1 MFHRED
7 YMKISINYPVAVI
20 FTAIICFSISACSE
34 GDNTNTDDFN
44 FTVGQI
50 ETIFGSRDSL
60 NYAHLDYWPDG
71 SIGVVK
77 NTDGTYAFYAANGEI
92 SSSMMIGT
100 LENPGQYNMRQ
111 MYISGVPDGYNYAAG
126 GPVYKIDDDTLVMF
140 YHTEYHLNGN
150 WQTFYTEIRMAVST
164 TKDSG
169 GHFIDF
175 EDLGLILRANMT
187 KERFAQILS
196 AQSLTAGEFFC
207 VELLGGQIVI
217 HNDYVYLY
225 CKDVID
231 RDGDSWSKDDFWSRY
246 NELAAART
254 SLVELKTAVRGRTVP
269 VFKKYYQNNWAEN
282 GIGGKSSPLKDRQD
296 LLVGWLGITYNTHI
310 NKFIMVLS
318 ENHYPPPEY
327 TYEKCDLQIMTSDDG
342 VNWGKRQRISDNN
355 EPRELLYVSIIDT
368 EGNDSLTTGQE
379 FYIYYTRTQSLT
391 WDDKDVVRRKITLE

>member
-1 MFHRED
+1 MPSNKYLRIIAH
-7 YMKISINYPVAVI
+7 
-20 FTAIICFSISACSE
+20 TAIIFFLLPACAASKNTRDINYTV
-34 GDNTNTDDFN
+34 GDINC
-44 FTVGQI
+44 TVGQA
-50 ETIFGSRDSL
+50 ETVFKRKPL
-60 NYAHLDYWPDG
+60 NDAGLIYWPDG

-77 NTDGTYAFYAANGEI
+77 GKDGSYAFYAANGEV

-100 LENPGQYNMRQ
+100 LENPGRDSMQKMN
-111 MYISGVPDGYNYAAG
+111 ITGIPAGYNYSGG

-140 YHTEYHLNGN
+140 YHVEYHLDGN
-150 WQTFYTEIRMAVST
+150 WRTFYTEIRMAVST
-164 TKDSG
+164 VKNSN

-175 EDLGLILRANMT
+175 KDLGLVLRANMT
-187 KERFAQILS
+187 KEKFTEILKTKKL
-196 AQSLTAGEFFC
+196 AKNEFFC

-217 HNDYVYLY
+217 YNGYVYLY
-225 CKDVID
+225 YKDVID
-231 RDGDSWSKDDFWSRY
+231 KGGDFWSNY

-254 SLVELKTAVRGRTVP
+254 SLEELKTAVKNKTVP
-269 VFKKYYQNNWAEN
+269 VFKKYYQNDWTEN

-318 ENHYPPPEY
+318 ENHYPPPKY

-342 VNWGKRQRISDNN
+342 VNWGKRQRISDAN

-368 EGNDSLTTGQE
+368 EGNASLTTGKE